1 MNSRT
6 ENIQLVSEQVQNL
19 TNLCCMVVF
28 LNCVC
33 FLCTVLLHLRALASA
48 RPQRTDSLI
57 DRLIHYRICPS
68 LPDQCTVTRSYLFLH
83 KFWFFST
90 IYYFGNWAFIAVSQ
104 SKDVANKRASP
115 LKFHCWT
122 FSARRQ
128 TTAWYFFIKC
138 VFYDIIVTE
147 IESLKHS
154 AKCRKAA
161 WEEFLQE
168 QVWAFLHW
176 IHFHWFDPVSST
188 SCFLLPFKPFPH
200 LFKWR

>member
-1 MNSRT
+1 
-6 ENIQLVSEQVQNL
+6 
-19 TNLCCMVVF
+19 MVVF
-28 LNCVC
+28 LNCIC

-57 DRLIHYRICPS
+57 DGLIHYRICPS

-104 SKDVANKRASP
+104 LKDVANKRASP

-128 TTAWYFFIKC
+128 TTAWYF
-138 VFYDIIVTE
+138 
-147 IESLKHS
+147 LKNVYFMSQKNHNYRNWIS
-154 AKCRKAA
+154 KT
-161 WEEFLQE
+161 FS
-168 QVWAFLHW
+168 QVLNKSCLGG
-176 IHFHWFDPVSST
+176 ISSGTGVSVSPLN
-188 SCFLLPFKPFPH
+188 SFPLIGSSQQHFLLPPP
-200 LFKWR
+200 L